1 VDADIV
7 DASVT
12 ADAAAPKVQ
21 DRPAEQPM
29 QGQEAEDSL
38 QEQVATKA
46 ADVSDKSE
54 NGSSSNV
61 FETAANEQPGAL
73 HTVSSSG
80 SKLTAAEEPATDP
93 TAEKGLAEDRRSS
106 GGATGGAVA
115 AAASLVELADSNGNS
130 AGNAASE
137 LEAVKPQ
144 RSVSEPRKQSPVS
157 GGERSCSPILSPH
170 DKVNTTNAAAL
181 LQASEFKLRPGMD
194 EVPYERLVG
203 LRLEDGIDVT
213 RKVGGQLH
221 ISCAVALK
229 GN

>member
-1 VDADIV
+1 
-7 DASVT
+7 
-12 ADAAAPKVQ
+12 
-21 DRPAEQPM
+21 M
-29 QGQEAEDSL
+29 QGQEAEDSF
-38 QEQVATKA
+38 QKQVATKA

-61 FETAANEQPGAL
+61 IETAGNEQSGAL

-130 AGNAASE
+130 AGNAASD

-144 RSVSEPRKQSPVS
+144 RSVSELRKQLTSVGGSSPSAADAVAAATAAAVPAAASPVS
-157 GGERSCSPILSPH
+157 GGERSSSPILSPH

-194 EVPYERLVG
+194 EVPYEQLVG